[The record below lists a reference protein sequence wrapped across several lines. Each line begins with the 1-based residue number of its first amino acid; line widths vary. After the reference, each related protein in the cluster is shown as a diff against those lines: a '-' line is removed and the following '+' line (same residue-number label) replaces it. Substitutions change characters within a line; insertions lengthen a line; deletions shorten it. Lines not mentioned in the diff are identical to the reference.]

1 MSRRWLLSLL
11 CLSVSLL
18 LFTQLTHARGALT
31 VNEAATR
38 FLLDGEQPRVSLAVE
53 NASGESL
60 NAIVHLELLDPN
72 DRIKTEVSSTLRVS
86 GGSQKLLIK
95 LPFRIENLAWKGKNE
110 LLWYRLRYHLAP
122 AEPADLVAAEGVVSL
137 SAIRIANTTRRFLA
151 VSITTLI
158 RSGSFQSQLRA
169 GSSRSVMRCNNVM
182 NVPGSIPL
190 TRRRCVE
197 F

>member
-86 GGSQKLLIK
+86 V
-95 LPFRIENLAWKGKNE
+95 
-110 LLWYRLRYHLAP
+110 RYHLAP